1 MLQISEAIELMR
13 CLMSLQ
19 GGEASFSVD
28 MALNGDVVIALWRG
42 DQMRPWDKPTWSYAF
57 HTAFVHPGVLRVT
70 ADNLDFQES
79 TAIADGLAVD
89 LMLEEDNAPLD
100 NPSRCCPG

>member
-1 MLQISEAIELMR
+1 MR